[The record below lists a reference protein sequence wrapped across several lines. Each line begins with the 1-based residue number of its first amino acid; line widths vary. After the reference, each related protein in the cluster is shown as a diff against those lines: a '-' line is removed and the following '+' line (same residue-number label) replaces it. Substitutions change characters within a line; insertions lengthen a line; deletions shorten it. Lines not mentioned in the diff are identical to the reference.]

1 VTILGAGGPERIGVI
16 IVAAGLSRRMGA
28 IDKAFTSVL
37 GRPLLAWAV
46 DPFEHSP
53 VVDEI
58 VLAVHRQK
66 VQQGRALVFEQGW
79 KKVTQVCR
87 GGERRQDSVREA
99 LLRLQKCDWVAVHDG
114 ARPCVP
120 PQLLLQ
126 GIEAAKETGAA
137 VPGVSLTDTIKRV
150 DDTGLVEGT
159 VDRGGLW
166 AIQTPQVFRYA
177 ILWAAYQSMGAEATD
192 DAVLVEQTGHRVRVF
207 PGDRDN
213 IKVTVAQDLPVVT
226 ALLQRMQVEHW
237 PEHKSESTLA
247 TSPAL

>member
-1 VTILGAGGPERIGVI
+1 MSILGAGGLERVGVI

-28 IDKAFTSVL
+28 TDKVFAPVL
-37 GRPLLAWAV
+37 GRPLLAWTV

-58 VLAVHRQK
+58 VIAVHRQK
-66 VQQGRALVFEQGW
+66 VQQGRSLVLKQGW
-79 KKVTQVCR
+79 KKVTHVCR

-99 LLRLQKCDWVAVHDG
+99 LVRLRKCDWVAVHDG
-114 ARPCVP
+114 ARPCVAQ
-120 PQLLLQ
+120 QLLLQ

-137 VPGVSLTDTIKRV
+137 VPGVPLTDTIKRV
-150 DDTGLVEGT
+150 DDAGLIEDT

-177 ILWAAYQSMGAEATD
+177 ILWAAYQNAGIEATD
-192 DAVLVEQTGHRVRVF
+192 DAALVERAGHRVRVF
-207 PGDRDN
+207 PGARDN
-213 IKVTVAQDLPVVT
+213 IKVTVAQDLPAVT
-226 ALLQRMQVEHW
+226 ALLQRMQAKGW
-237 PEHKSESTLA
+237 LEHKSESSLA